1 MCVPMYV
8 TCQVVYA
15 VCVFYVLY
23 VHYTVY
29 VCCTCLYVCTRVCKV
44 VSKLSLDLETLIET
58 RTVKLYKVSVLY
70 TIHFVHVVYPWM
82 PKAKVSYI
90 NTHAGIVK

>member
-29 VCCTCLYVCTRVCKV
+29 VCCTCLYVCTCVCKV
-44 VSKLSLDLETLIET
+44 VSKLSLSSADLET
-58 RTVKLYKVSVLY
+58 
-70 TIHFVHVVYPWM
+70 
-82 PKAKVSYI
+82 
-90 NTHAGIVK
+90 

>member
-1 MCVPMYV
+1 MLTVCIDCTCMCCVQLWYVCVYVRKHCLCGCCMCVPMYV

-44 VSKLSLDLETLIET
+44 VSKLSLSSADLET
-58 RTVKLYKVSVLY
+58 
-70 TIHFVHVVYPWM
+70 
-82 PKAKVSYI
+82 
-90 NTHAGIVK
+90 